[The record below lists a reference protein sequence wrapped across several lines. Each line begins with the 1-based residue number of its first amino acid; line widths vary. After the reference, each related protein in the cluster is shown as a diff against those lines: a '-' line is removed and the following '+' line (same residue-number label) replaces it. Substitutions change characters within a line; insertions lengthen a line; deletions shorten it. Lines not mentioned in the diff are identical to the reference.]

1 MFENFL
7 PYCKTLDRETFYAVD
22 TTNLKV
28 VVCDDA
34 DGVRTRLVG
43 MIRRLP
49 HVTVAGEA
57 RNARSSVQLIKDVD
71 PDVAI
76 LDIALPDGNGI
87 DVLRDVKA
95 EHPDLTVIMLTN
107 HANALYRRACLRAGA
122 KYFFDKSA
130 EFDRLAKVLSEM
142 SAGDTKAG
150 AG

>member
-1 MFENFL
+1 M
-7 PYCKTLDRETFYAVD
+7 D
-22 TTNLKV
+22 TTNVKV

-34 DGVRTRLVG
+34 DAIRSRLVG

-57 RNARSSVQLIKDVD
+57 RTARASLDLIKNIE

-87 DVLRDVKA
+87 DVLRNVKA
-95 EHPDLTVIMLTN
+95 DFPDLTVIMLTN
-107 HANALYRRACLRAGA
+107 HANALYRRACLQAGA

-130 EFDRLAKVLSEM
+130 EFDRLAAVLTTMTRS
-142 SAGDTKAG
+142 DDG
-150 AG
+150 AATC

>member
-1 MFENFL
+1 M
-7 PYCKTLDRETFYAVD
+7 D
-22 TTNLKV
+22 TTDIKV

-34 DGVRTRLVG
+34 DAIRSRLVG

-57 RNARSSVQLIKDVD
+57 RTARTSINLIKDIE

-95 EHPDLTVIMLTN
+95 DFPDLTVIMLTN

-122 KYFFDKSA
+122 QYFFDKSA
-130 EFDRLAKVLSEM
+130 EFDRLAAVLSGM
-142 SAGDTKAG
+142 TRGDDASATC
-150 AG
+150 

>member
-1 MFENFL
+1 M
-7 PYCKTLDRETFYAVD
+7 D
-22 TTNLKV
+22 TTDIRV

-34 DGVRTRLVG
+34 DAIRSRLVG

-57 RNARSSVQLIKDVD
+57 RTARTSVDLIKNVE

-87 DVLRDVKA
+87 DVLRDVKTDF
-95 EHPDLTVIMLTN
+95 PDLTVIMLTN

-122 KYFFDKSA
+122 QYFFDKSA
-130 EFDRLAKVLSEM
+130 EFDRLASVLSQLTK
-142 SAGDTKAG
+142 GDDEASC
-150 AG
+150 

>member
-1 MFENFL
+1 M
-7 PYCKTLDRETFYAVD
+7 D
-22 TTNLKV
+22 TTDIRV

-34 DGVRTRLVG
+34 DAIRSRLVG

-57 RNARSSVQLIKDVD
+57 RTARTSVDLIKNVE

-95 EHPDLTVIMLTN
+95 DLPDLTVIMLTN

-122 KYFFDKSA
+122 QYFFDKSA
-130 EFDRLAKVLSEM
+130 EFDRLASVLSQLTK
-142 SAGDTKAG
+142 GDDAATC
-150 AG
+150 

>member
-1 MFENFL
+1 MNT
-7 PYCKTLDRETFYAVD
+7 CDIR
-22 TTNLKV
+22 V

-34 DGVRTRLVG
+34 DAIRSRLVG

-57 RNARSSVQLIKDVD
+57 RTARTSVDLIKNTE

-95 EHPDLTVIMLTN
+95 DLPELTVIMLTN

-122 KYFFDKSA
+122 QYFFDKSA
-130 EFDRLAKVLSEM
+130 EFDRLASVL
-142 SAGDTKAG
+142 AKLTQGDDASSRS
-150 AG
+150 